1 MLIKQIIDV
10 YDLLDD
16 SRVDGQAVVDYLR
29 TIDPEVNAETYP
41 LTGPRGTTHMLK
53 VRIPGSDGKSS
64 GGNTPTLGILGRLGG
79 LGARPEMIGYV
90 SDGDGALA
98 ALAIAV
104 KLLEMKKKG
113 DVLPGDIFISTHICP
128 DAPTKPHDPVPFMGS
143 PVETYQVNQEEV
155 SPELDWIFSIDTTKG
170 NRVINTRGFAISQP
184 VKEGYI
190 LRASEGLLDI
200 MQRTTGRLPYVFP
213 VNTQD
218 ITPYGNDVHHLN
230 SIMQP
235 CTCTDAPVVGVAITT
250 ETMVPGCATGC
261 SHFADVEE
269 TARFVLEAAKAYGR
283 GEFEFYDKAEFERMV
298 ELYGSMKQLQTL
310 GATAT

>member
-16 SRVDGQAVVDYLR
+16 SRVDGRTVVDYLR

-104 KLLEMKKKG
+104 KLLDMKKKG

-143 PVETYQVNQEEV
+143 PVEIYQVNQEEV
-155 SPELDWIFSIDTTKG
+155 SPELDAIFSIDTTKG

-190 LRASEGLLDI
+190 LRVSEGLLDI

-218 ITPYGNDVHHLN
+218 ITPYGNDVHHIN

-261 SHFADVEE
+261 SHFADVEAA
-269 TARFVLEAAKAYGR
+269 ARFVLEAAKAYGR
-283 GEFEFYDKAEFERMV
+283 REFEFYDKAEFERMV
-298 ELYGSMKQLQTL
+298 KLYGAMKQFQTF
-310 GATAT
+310 GCTTT

>member
-16 SRVDGQAVVDYLR
+16 SRVDGRTVVDYLR

-104 KLLEMKKKG
+104 KLLDMKKKG

-143 PVETYQVNQEEV
+143 PVEIYQVNQEEV
-155 SPELDWIFSIDTTKG
+155 SPELDAIFSIDTTKG

-200 MQRTTGRLPYVFP
+200 MQRTTGRLPHVFP

-218 ITPYGNDVHHLN
+218 ITPYGNDVHHIN

-261 SHFADVEE
+261 SHFADVEAA
-269 TARFVLEAAKAYGR
+269 ARFVLEAAKAYGR
-283 GEFEFYDKAEFERMV
+283 REFEFYDKAEFERMV
-298 ELYGSMKQLQTL
+298 KLYGSMKQFQTL
-310 GATAT
+310 GCTTT

>member
-104 KLLEMKKKG
+104 KLLDMKKKG

-155 SPELDWIFSIDTTKG
+155 SPELDAIFSIDTTKG

-218 ITPYGNDVHHLN
+218 ITPYGNDVHHIN

>member
-16 SRVDGQAVVDYLR
+16 SRVDGRTVVDYLR

-104 KLLEMKKKG
+104 KLLDMKKKG

-143 PVETYQVNQEEV
+143 PVEIYQVNQEEV
-155 SPELDWIFSIDTTKG
+155 SPELDAIFSIDTTKG

-200 MQRTTGRLPYVFP
+200 MQRTTGRLPHVFP

-218 ITPYGNDVHHLN
+218 ITPYGNDVHHIN

-235 CTCTDAPVVGVAITT
+235 CTCTDAPVVGVAIDRKS
-250 ETMVPGCATGC
+250 V
-261 SHFADVEE
+261 V
-269 TARFVLEAAKAYGR
+269 
-283 GEFEFYDKAEFERMV
+283 
-298 ELYGSMKQLQTL
+298 
-310 GATAT
+310 

>member
-104 KLLEMKKKG
+104 KLLDMKKKG

-143 PVETYQVNQEEV
+143 PVEIYQVNQEEV
-155 SPELDWIFSIDTTKG
+155 SPELDAIFSIDTTKG

-218 ITPYGNDVHHLN
+218 ITPYGNDVHHIN

>member
-16 SRVDGQAVVDYLR
+16 SRVDGRTVVDYLR

-104 KLLEMKKKG
+104 KLLDMKKKG

-143 PVETYQVNQEEV
+143 PVEIYQVNQEEV
-155 SPELDWIFSIDTTKG
+155 SPELDAIFSIDTTKG

-218 ITPYGNDVHHLN
+218 ITPYGNDVHHIN

-261 SHFADVEE
+261 SHFADVEAA
-269 TARFVLEAAKAYGR
+269 ARFVLEAAKAYGR
-283 GEFEFYDKAEFERMV
+283 REFEFYDKAEFERMV